1 MKEHSLA
8 DQFRHTFFLIIVS
21 SIVATLLTYVLII
34 GVFSLAKD
42 IYPTDYYERQIPTIE
57 EYVYRDNIAL
67 L

>member
-42 IYPTDYYERQIPTIE
+42 IYPADYYEG
-57 EYVYRDNIAL
+57 
-67 L
+67 